1 MALVLVRLRLL
12 IAARARGGGSGAG
25 AYYVTSWVIGGVFG
39 LIAGAATAVFDT
51 DPGFGDVLL
60 LGSFITIS
68 VPWVMGPILEPT
80 LADGTVDPRRLEQFP
95 LTAWQQVIGLLLGA
109 LIAPTA
115 TFTMLFA
122 AGPVASLGHTP
133 LARILAL
140 LSAIAFTVMCV
151 AVSRSAQSLLSE
163 SLRSRRGRDVA
174 ALAAALMVLAMYA
187 AAMQLRSTIASVNNQ
202 LAGPL
207 GVIAGWT
214 PPGAAAHAIIDAR
227 DGNLADYLARM
238 AVVVG
243 TIVVAIAVWAWSL
256 RRRVRGD
263 NSSLA
268 RGYHRS
274 VTEALPL
281 VPHGFATLGSSP
293 RTAAMAQ
300 QWRYFFFRS
309 PKAIQT
315 LIIPPV
321 MGVMVAHSTFTGAG
335 LAGQAAAFAALAV
348 VVGSFN
354 VFGYDG
360 PGARYLVASGAPM
373 STVLVGKVTAPLLYL
388 APLLV
393 GFTIVE
399 GVIQNRLAEVGLGVV
414 AGLAVIIAGV
424 GIGAMSSVLNPNDQS
439 RVGVHRQGMFL
450 KIFAWFS
457 GFFFVIAVGAACW
470 ILLSGAFGDW
480 VAALSMLAVACG
492 LAALLIGSAARRV
505 DRDPFDLLVRLAPA
519 EY

>member
-1 MALVLVRLRLL
+1 MALILVRLRLL
-12 IAARARGGGSGAG
+12 IAARARGGSSGAG
-25 AYYVTSWVIGGVFG
+25 AYYVTSWVVGGVFG
-39 LIAGAATAVFDT
+39 LIAGAATAVFGT

-60 LGSFITIS
+60 LGSFITVS
-68 VPWVMGPILEPT
+68 VPWLMGPILEPT

-95 LTAWQQVIGLLLGA
+95 LTAWQQVIGLLSGA

-140 LSAIAFTVMCV
+140 ISAIGFTVMCV

-163 SLRSRRGRDVA
+163 SLRSRRGRDIA
-174 ALAAALMVLAMYA
+174 ALAAAMMVLALYA
-187 AAMQLRSTIASVNNQ
+187 VAMQLRTTIASVNSQ

-207 GVIAGWT
+207 GAVASWT

-227 DGNLADYLARM
+227 DGNWPDYLARM
-238 AVVVG
+238 TVVVA
-243 TIVVAIAVWAWSL
+243 TIVAAIAVWAWSL

-268 RGYHRS
+268 RGYRRS

-281 VPHGFATLGSSP
+281 VPRGLAALPSSP
-293 RTAAMAQ
+293 RTAAISQ

-335 LAGQAAAFAALAV
+335 LAGQTAAFAALAV

-388 APLLV
+388 VPLLV
-393 GFTIVE
+393 GFTVVE
-399 GVIQNRLAEVGLGVV
+399 GVIQNRLDEVGLGIL
-414 AGLAVIIAGV
+414 AGLGVIVTGV
-424 GIGAMSSVLNPNDQS
+424 GIGAMSSILNPNDQS

-457 GFFFVIAVGAACW
+457 GFFFVVAVGAAGW
-470 ILLSGAFGDW
+470 ILLTEAMDAT
-480 VAALSMLAVACG
+480 AAAAVMLALACG
-492 LAALLIGSAARRV
+492 LAAMLITVAARRV